1 MDEHFGYEVKGPIL
15 KLGANMSPIVNHLV
29 IILQIPNQMWITM
42 GKNLESSYTI
52 QP

>member
-15 KLGANMSPIVNHLV
+15 KLGANMSPIVNHLD
-29 IILQIPNQMWITM
+29 IILRISNQMWITVRE
-42 GKNLESSYTI
+42 NLEVSYII

>member
-15 KLGANMSPIVNHLV
+15 RLGANMNPIVNHLT

-42 GKNLESSYTI
+42 GENFEASYVI